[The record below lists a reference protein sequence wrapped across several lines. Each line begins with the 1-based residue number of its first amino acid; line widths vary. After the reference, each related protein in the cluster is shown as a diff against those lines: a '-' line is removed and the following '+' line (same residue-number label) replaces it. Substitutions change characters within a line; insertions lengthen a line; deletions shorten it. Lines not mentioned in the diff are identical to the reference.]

1 MEDKIQKIVKRIL
14 YEKSN
19 LEWNKNVYEND
30 IKEYT
35 EKISEIKNQIFFLNV
50 ALDNYRGAIK
60 ETEKKLKNTNNE
72 LEFIES
78 ITYGILDV

>member
-1 MEDKIQKIVKRIL
+1 MEDKVQKIVKRIL
-14 YEKSN
+14 YEKST

-35 EKISEIKNQIFFLNV
+35 EKISEIKNQIFFLNTS
-50 ALDNYRGAIK
+50 LNNYTGAIK
-60 ETEKKLKNTNNE
+60 ETEEKLKNTNNE